1 MIVEADPEG
10 RSQLK
15 RNSQQEDEN
24 QNRVALLFF
33 QDGRSRIVVGS
44 ARITS
49 AAVTAQETAPFDNA
63 GA

>member
-24 QNRVALLFF
+24 QNRVALPVFRT
-33 QDGRSRIVVGS
+33 DGLASPVGS

-63 GA
+63 GT